1 MLSFFAFAAV
11 AAAEPPAPTAPKPSK
26 METKSCREMLMSSSR
41 LGVVKV
47 CKTRAEWRRW
57 EACHSSV
64 TRYCNPKKTEVKVVG
79 LAPADKLQCRYIH
92 DTGSRIAQQR
102 MCATKGQWEAAQKA
116 AEQGI
121 VDVQNQPYLVGT
133 QTIFRNRK
141 DLSEPQ

>member
-1 MLSFFAFAAV
+1 MSLAILLAMTAAV
-11 AAAEPPAPTAPKPSK
+11 PNQPAKVES
-26 METKSCREMLMSSSR
+26 KSCREMLMSSSR
-41 LGVVKV
+41 LGIIKV

-57 EACHSSV
+57 DSCHSSV
-64 TRYCNPKKTEVKVVG
+64 TRYCTPKKTEVQVAG
-79 LAPADKLQCRYIH
+79 LNPADKLQCRYIH

-102 MCATKGQWEAAQKA
+102 MCATKAQWEAAQKA

-121 VDVQNQPYLVGT
+121 SDVQKQPYLVGT